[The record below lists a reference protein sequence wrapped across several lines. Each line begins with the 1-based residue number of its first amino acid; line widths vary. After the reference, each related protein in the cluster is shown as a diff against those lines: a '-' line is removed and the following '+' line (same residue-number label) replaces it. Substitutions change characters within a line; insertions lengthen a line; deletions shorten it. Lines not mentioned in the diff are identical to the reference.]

1 MQAQIGVKIMKEIN
15 ISIGKLE
22 TYATQLTAIKNDPE
36 GQKDVWLEIF
46 GLSAE
51 DGFTVEVG
59 TYKQDDKPFHYWE
72 ICHKGRVFIHL
83 VSYRNYDDY
92 LTSETWVCMGTNA
105 VDWHYINVFDLQIFI
120 FDNNLLVAYA
130 NGRMESGVNNGM
142 IIIPPQDTPL
152 EFGQIRY
159 DMYSSGISSGG
170 TAAAGALGS
179 LDFHAGRGVSV
190 TKPDKELYA
199 YFQDAIITSPS
210 SPDRKTIDNGKLVIR
225 DFSLCG
231 SDFVPHVV
239 ENMWMICSM
248 PTALLTQKFIKLN
261 GTKHMIIRSK
271 KDSQLSWFLLA
282 NTGEEYTGSNEENS
296 W

>member
-15 ISIGKLE
+15 ISIGKLA

-59 TYKQDDKPFHYWE
+59 TYATSPKPFHYWE

-83 VSYRNYDDY
+83 VPYQNYDDY
-92 LTSETWVCMGTNA
+92 LTSETWVCIGTNKI
-105 VDWHYINVFDLQIFI
+105 DWYYDNVFDLQIFI
-120 FDNNLLVAYA
+120 FDNNLVVAYV
-130 NGRMESGVNNGM
+130 NGTISDGIQNSMVV
-142 IIIPPQDTPL
+142 IPSNDTAL

-159 DMYSSGISSGG
+159 DMYSIGISTGG
-170 TAAAGALGS
+170 ILGAI
-179 LDFHAGRGVSV
+179 DFHGGRG
-190 TKPDKELYA
+190 TNITAPQKTLYE
-199 YFQDAIITSPS
+199 YFQDAIMFSPNT
-210 SPDRKTIDNGKLVIR
+210 PGRKTIDNGKLVIR

-261 GTKHMIIRSK
+261 GKKHMIIRSK
-271 KDSQLSWFLLA
+271 KDSQQSWFLLA

>member
-1 MQAQIGVKIMKEIN
+1 MKEIN
-15 ISIGKLE
+15 VDLGKLKTHTE
-22 TYATQLTAIKNDPE
+22 QLTLIKNDPE

-51 DGFTVEVG
+51 DGFTVEIG
-59 TYKQDDKPFHYWE
+59 IYKDASRQFHYWE

-83 VSYRNYDDY
+83 IPWQRTDDY
-92 LTSETWVCMGTNA
+92 VLSEMRVYIGTNM
-105 VDWHYINVFDLQIFI
+105 VDWYGDNNVFDLQIFI
-120 FDNNLLVAYA
+120 FDNNLLVAYVH
-130 NGRMESGVNNGM
+130 GSTMSVGFNNGM
-142 IIIPPQDTPL
+142 VIIPPNDAAL
-152 EFGQIRY
+152 EFGQMRY
-159 DMYSSGISSGG
+159 DMYSAGIVSGDETGVL
-170 TAAAGALGS
+170 GALN
-179 LDFHAGRGVSV
+179 FHGGIDTVS
-190 TKPDKELYA
+190 TALTETLYE
-199 YFQDAIITSPS
+199 YFQDAVMASPNTPS
-210 SPDRKTIDNGKLVIR
+210 RKTRDNGTLVLK

-248 PTALLTQKFIKLN
+248 PTALLTQRFIKLN

-271 KDSQLSWFLLA
+271 KDSEQSWFLLA

>member
-1 MQAQIGVKIMKEIN
+1 MKEIN
-15 ISIGKLE
+15 VALGKLE
-22 TYATQLTAIKNDPE
+22 THKEQLTLIKNDPE

-51 DGFTVEVG
+51 DGFTVEIG

-72 ICHKGRVFIHL
+72 ICHKGRVFIQL
-83 VSYRNYDDY
+83 VPYQGTDDY
-92 LTSETWVCMGTNA
+92 VLSEIWVCIGTA
-105 VDWHYINVFDLQIFI
+105 KIDWYYNNVFDLQIFI
-120 FDNNLLVAYA
+120 FDNNLVVAYL
-130 NGRMESGVNNGM
+130 SGNIQNAFNDGM
-142 IIIPPQDTPL
+142 IIIPPNDTAL

-159 DMYSSGISSGG
+159 DMYSIGISLEGIL
-170 TAAAGALGS
+170 GAI
-179 LDFHAGRGVSV
+179 DFHGGRG
-190 TKPDKELYA
+190 TGITAPQKTLYE
-199 YFQDAIITSPS
+199 YFQDAIMTSPS
-210 SPDRKTIDNGKLVIR
+210 TPKRKTRDNGTLVLR

-248 PTALLTQKFIKLN
+248 PTALLTQRFIKLN

-271 KDSQLSWFLLA
+271 KYSEQSWFLLA

>member
-1 MQAQIGVKIMKEIN
+1 MKEIN
-15 ISIGKLE
+15 VDLGKLKTHTE
-22 TYATQLTAIKNDPE
+22 QLTLIKNDPE

-51 DGFTVEVG
+51 DGFTVEIG
-59 TYKQDDKPFHYWE
+59 IYKDASRQFHYWE

-83 VSYRNYDDY
+83 IPWQRTDDY
-92 LTSETWVCMGTNA
+92 VLSEMRVYIGTNM
-105 VDWHYINVFDLQIFI
+105 VDWYGDNNVFDLQIFI
-120 FDNNLLVAYA
+120 FDNNLLVAYVH
-130 NGRMESGVNNGM
+130 GSTMSVGFNNGM
-142 IIIPPQDTPL
+142 VIIPPNDAAL
-152 EFGQIRY
+152 EFGQMRY
-159 DMYSSGISSGG
+159 DMYSVGIVSGDEPGVL
-170 TAAAGALGS
+170 GALN
-179 LDFHAGRGVSV
+179 FHGGIDTVS
-190 TKPDKELYA
+190 TALTETLYE
-199 YFQDAIITSPS
+199 YFQDAVMASPNTPS
-210 SPDRKTIDNGKLVIR
+210 RKTRDNGTLVLK

-248 PTALLTQKFIKLN
+248 PTALLTQRFIKLN

-271 KDSQLSWFLLA
+271 KDSEQSWFLLA

>member
-1 MQAQIGVKIMKEIN
+1 MKEIN
-15 ISIGKLE
+15 VDLGKLGTHTE
-22 TYATQLTAIKNDPE
+22 QLTLIKNDPE

-46 GLSAE
+46 GLSAA

-72 ICHKGRVFIHL
+72 ICHKGRVFVHL
-83 VSYRNYDDY
+83 VPYQGTDDY
-92 LTSETWVCMGTNA
+92 VLSEMWVCIGTA
-105 VDWHYINVFDLQIFI
+105 KIDWYYNNVFDLQIFI
-120 FDNNLLVAYA
+120 FDNNLVVAYV
-130 NGRMESGVNNGM
+130 SGNIQNAIDKGM
-142 IIIPPQDTPL
+142 IIIPPNDSAL

-159 DMYSSGISSGG
+159 DMYSVGISLEGILG
-170 TAAAGALGS
+170 TI
-179 LDFHAGRGVSV
+179 DFHGGRGTNV
-190 TKPDKELYA
+190 TAPQKTLYE
-199 YFQDAIITSPS
+199 YFQDAIMTSPS
-210 SPDRKTIDNGKLVIR
+210 TPARKTRDNGTLVLR

-271 KDSQLSWFLLA
+271 KDSQQSWFLLA

>member
-1 MQAQIGVKIMKEIN
+1 MKEIN
-15 ISIGKLE
+15 VDLGKLKTHTE
-22 TYATQLTAIKNDPE
+22 QLTLIKNDPE

-51 DGFTVEVG
+51 DGFTIEVR
-59 TYKQDDKPFHYWE
+59 TYKQNDKSFRYWA
-72 ICHKGRVFIHL
+72 ICHKGRVFVQL
-83 VSYRNYDDY
+83 VPYQGTDNYV
-92 LTSETWVCMGTNA
+92 LSEMWICIGTHEI
-105 VDWHYINVFDLQIFI
+105 DWYGDNVFDLQIFI
-120 FDNNLLVAYA
+120 FDNNLLVAYVHGSA
-130 NGRMESGVNNGM
+130 ISVGINNGM
-142 IIIPPQDTPL
+142 VVIPPNDTAL

-159 DMYSSGISSGG
+159 DMYSIGISKEGVL
-170 TAAAGALGS
+170 GAI
-179 LDFHAGRGVSV
+179 DFRGGRG
-190 TKPDKELYA
+190 TNMTAQQKTLYE
-199 YFQDAIITSPS
+199 YFQDAVMASPNT
-210 SPDRKTIDNGKLVIR
+210 PTRKTRDNGTLVLR

-248 PTALLTQKFIKLN
+248 PTALLTQRFIKLN

-271 KDSQLSWFLLA
+271 KDSEQSWFLLA

>member
-1 MQAQIGVKIMKEIN
+1 MKEIN
-15 ISIGKLE
+15 VDLGKLKTHTE
-22 TYATQLTAIKNDPE
+22 QLTLIKNDPE

-51 DGFTVEVG
+51 DGFTVEIG
-59 TYKQDDKPFHYWE
+59 IYKDASRQFHYWE

-83 VSYRNYDDY
+83 IPWQRTDDY
-92 LTSETWVCMGTNA
+92 VLSEMRVYIGTNI
-105 VDWHYINVFDLQIFI
+105 VDWYGDNNVFDLQIFI
-120 FDNNLLVAYA
+120 FDNNLLVAYVH
-130 NGRMESGVNNGM
+130 GSTMSVGFNNGM
-142 IIIPPQDTPL
+142 VIIPPNDAAL

-159 DMYSSGISSGG
+159 DMYSAGIASRNEYGVL
-170 TAAAGALGS
+170 GALN
-179 LDFHAGRGVSV
+179 FHGGIDTVS
-190 TKPDKELYA
+190 TALTETLYE
-199 YFQDAIITSPS
+199 YFQDAVMVSPNTPS
-210 SPDRKTIDNGKLVIR
+210 RKTRDNGILLLR

-248 PTALLTQKFIKLN
+248 PTALLTQRFIKLN

-271 KDSQLSWFLLA
+271 KDSEQSWFLLA

>member
-1 MQAQIGVKIMKEIN
+1 MKEIN
-15 ISIGKLE
+15 VALGKLE
-22 TYATQLTAIKNDPE
+22 THKEQLTLIKNDPE

-46 GLSAE
+46 GLSAA

-72 ICHKGRVFIHL
+72 ICHKGRVFIQL
-83 VSYRNYDDY
+83 VPYQGTDDY
-92 LTSETWVCMGTNA
+92 VLSEMWVCIGTA
-105 VDWHYINVFDLQIFI
+105 KIDWHYNNVFDLQIFI
-120 FDNNLLVAYA
+120 FDNNLVVAYVSGSIS
-130 NGRMESGVNNGM
+130 NGINEGM
-142 IIIPPQDTPL
+142 VVIPPNDTAL

-159 DMYSSGISSGG
+159 DMYSIGISTQGIL
-170 TAAAGALGS
+170 GAI
-179 LDFHAGRGVSV
+179 DFHGGRG
-190 TKPDKELYA
+190 TNITAPQKTLYE
-199 YFQDAIITSPS
+199 YFQDAIMASPNTPS
-210 SPDRKTIDNGKLVIR
+210 RKTRDNGTFVLR

-248 PTALLTQKFIKLN
+248 PTALLTQRFIKLN

-271 KDSQLSWFLLA
+271 KDNEQSWFLLA

>member
-1 MQAQIGVKIMKEIN
+1 MKEIN
-15 ISIGKLE
+15 VDLGKLGTHTE
-22 TYATQLTAIKNDPE
+22 QLTLIKNDPE

-46 GLSAE
+46 GLSAA

-72 ICHKGRVFIHL
+72 ICHKGRVFIQL
-83 VSYRNYDDY
+83 VPYQGTDNYV
-92 LTSETWVCMGTNA
+92 LSEMWVCIGTA
-105 VDWHYINVFDLQIFI
+105 KIDWYYNNVFDLQIFI
-120 FDNNLLVAYA
+120 FDNNLVVAYV
-130 NGRMESGVNNGM
+130 SGNIQNAIDKGM
-142 IIIPPQDTPL
+142 IIIPPNDTAL

-159 DMYSSGISSGG
+159 DMYSIGISLEGIL
-170 TAAAGALGS
+170 GAI
-179 LDFHAGRGVSV
+179 DFHGGRGTNV
-190 TKPDKELYA
+190 TAPQKTLYE
-199 YFQDAIITSPS
+199 YFQDAVMTSPNTPS
-210 SPDRKTIDNGKLVIR
+210 RKTRDNGTLVLR
-225 DFSLCG
+225 DFSICG

-248 PTALLTQKFIKLN
+248 PTALLTQRFIKLN

-271 KDSQLSWFLLA
+271 KDSEQSWFLLA

>member
-1 MQAQIGVKIMKEIN
+1 MKEIN
-15 ISIGKLE
+15 VALGKLGTHKE
-22 TYATQLTAIKNDPE
+22 QLTLIKNDPE

-46 GLSAE
+46 GLSAA

-59 TYKQDDKPFHYWE
+59 IYKDASTQFHYWE
-72 ICHKGRVFIHL
+72 ICHKGRVFVHL
-83 VSYRNYDDY
+83 IPWQRTDGYV
-92 LTSETWVCMGTNA
+92 LSEMRVYIGANM
-105 VDWHYINVFDLQIFI
+105 VDWYGDNNVFDLQIFI
-120 FDNNLLVAYA
+120 FDNNLLVAYVHGSA
-130 NGRMESGVNNGM
+130 MSVGFNNGM
-142 IIIPPQDTPL
+142 VVIPPNDTAL

-159 DMYSSGISSGG
+159 DMYSAGIASGNEASVL
-170 TAAAGALGS
+170 GALN
-179 LDFHAGRGVSV
+179 FHGGIDTVS
-190 TKPDKELYA
+190 TALTETLYE
-199 YFQDAIITSPS
+199 YFQDAVMASPNT
-210 SPDRKTIDNGKLVIR
+210 PGRKTRDNGTLVLR

-248 PTALLTQKFIKLN
+248 PTALLTQRFIKLN

-271 KDSQLSWFLLA
+271 KDSEQSWFLLA

>member
-1 MQAQIGVKIMKEIN
+1 MKEIN
-15 ISIGKLE
+15 VDLGKLE
-22 TYATQLTAIKNDPE
+22 THTEQLILIKNDPE

-51 DGFTVEVG
+51 DGFTVEIG
-59 TYKQDDKPFHYWE
+59 IYKDASRQFHYWE

-83 VSYRNYDDY
+83 IPWQRTDDY
-92 LTSETWVCMGTNA
+92 VLSEMRVYIGSNM
-105 VDWHYINVFDLQIFI
+105 VDWYGDNVFDLQIFI
-120 FDNNLLVAYA
+120 FDNNLLVAYVH
-130 NGRMESGVNNGM
+130 GSTMSVGFNNGM
-142 IIIPPQDTPL
+142 VIIPPNDAAL

-159 DMYSSGISSGG
+159 DMYSAGIVSGDEIGVL
-170 TAAAGALGS
+170 GALN
-179 LDFHAGRGVSV
+179 FHGGIDTVS
-190 TKPDKELYA
+190 TALTETLYE
-199 YFQDAIITSPS
+199 YFQDAVMASPNT
-210 SPDRKTIDNGKLVIR
+210 PARKTRDNGILVLR

-248 PTALLTQKFIKLN
+248 PTALLTQRFIKLN

-271 KDSQLSWFLLA
+271 KDSEQSWFLLA